1 MMITG
6 AGNVLTLSDDY
17 DLSPADGQLLNMDAG
32 GSARDVTLPLLSE
45 PTGGLFFIIYNSGG
59 ENLVFKNVA
68 GSTVITLAALSSCIL
83 VSTAP
88 DTWTVVQS
96 SAASATAAD
105 DVGVTDSGD
114 FYTAAEVEAVL
125 AELGAVRV
133 YEATGTIANGAVRTL
148 NATPVQVIAAPGAG
162 KYIEVLSAEWFL
174 DYATAGFDAVAAGD
188 DLALKY
194 TNASGAKV
202 TGDLAGVGFADQTS
216 DQLRLVKGVAVT
228 PAINAAIVA
237 HILVGEWY
245 AAAGGSALDY
255 KIRYMIRTA
264 ST

>member
-1 MMITG
+1 
-6 AGNVLTLSDDY
+6 
-17 DLSPADGQLLNMDAG
+17 
-32 GSARDVTLPLLSE
+32 
-45 PTGGLFFIIYNSGG
+45 
-59 ENLVFKNVA
+59 
-68 GSTVITLAALSSCIL
+68 
-83 VSTAP
+83 
-88 DTWTVVQS
+88 
-96 SAASATAAD
+96 
-105 DVGVTDSGD
+105 
-114 FYTAAEVEAVL
+114 
-125 AELGAVRV
+125 
-133 YEATGTIANGAVRTL
+133 
-148 NATPVQVIAAPGAG
+148 
-162 KYIEVLSAEWFL
+162 
-174 DYATAGFDAVAAGD
+174 VAAGD